1 MHTIILLIL
10 LHIYFYPNV
19 NITKVAN
26 RIQGILKK
34 CRKKKP
40 KCICF
45 CLTKSQCTE
54 MAELLNSGDGGITA
68 ETTTGDDNKTDEMAD
83 KIQRF
88 RDGQTQILCA
98 TKGKEYVCI

>member
-1 MHTIILLIL
+1 
-10 LHIYFYPNV
+10 
-19 NITKVAN
+19 
-26 RIQGILKK
+26 
-34 CRKKKP
+34 
-40 KCICF
+40 
-45 CLTKSQCTE
+45 

-98 TKGKEYVCI
+98 TKGKEYVCSNCVADYFLTFAFPNIKPRSFDCLTI